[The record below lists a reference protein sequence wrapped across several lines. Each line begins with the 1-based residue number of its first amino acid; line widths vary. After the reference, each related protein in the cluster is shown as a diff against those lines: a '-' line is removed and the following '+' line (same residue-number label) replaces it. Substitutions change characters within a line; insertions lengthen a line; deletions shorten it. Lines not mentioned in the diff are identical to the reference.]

1 MKSWRLNLLNPS
13 IHPSQR
19 KITDPSIH
27 QFKAIYS
34 VEVITEYTWQNI
46 GYFAFKI
53 KYVFPIYVY
62 VCVCIF
68 KWPSL
73 PETVFVLK

>member
-19 KITDPSIH
+19 KIKDPSIH

-53 KYVFPIYVY
+53 KYYVFSIY
-62 VCVCIF
+62 VCVCAF
-68 KWPSL
+68 LNGL
-73 PETVFVLK
+73 PCQKLCLF